1 MADYLV
7 KKFIYKTSNEEYGD
21 PIVDIYA
28 DLVDP
33 PLVNYFIKRTVW
45 AKINFTQQSAK
56 DAVQFETE
64 IAGVFG
70 PGNNDFYKLAAEPPP
85 PEPPP
90 PVPVSS
96 SIEIEYSIEGIIVD
110 STNNNKKL
118 SGVKIS
124 ADQNEITS
132 KLNGKFVLKGKTTP
146 DKKINISIGKK
157 GYTPQEIIPYFGDD
171 SIKSNL
177 GVIQLQ
183 LIEKS
188 LEQDKI
194 DSSLLKNDQIK
205 TLKKSTKSSV
215 SFIQKNLTTA
225 VIKIT
230 SVLIPLI
237 LTLIA
242 GFGVTQANKL
252 IAKGKTNPSD
262 LKNQITCP
270 TQPELSKIIS
280 RKNKLV
286 KELNNLLKVI
296 NSTEKFIKSTKTL
309 IDTTSTTITAL
320 DIAAAA
326 LPASI
331 PPGVGIPV
339 GVINKTGDIINLL
352 KGNIKVAKG
361 KIDNTTPPLTLLKS
375 VLSQALQYLKLLD
388 NLVQHCYQDNNNQDN
403 NNQNNNQDNNQ
414 DNNQEQISAELIALT
429 IDESNQQSPIVTNIN
444 GFTMGVETEP
454 QISTLSIKRRRATA
468 TNKQGVIMLTG
479 EWSFSSID
487 QILIDELVFYIQTN
501 DLRAD

>member
-33 PLVNYFIKRTVW
+33 PLVNLFIKRTVW
-45 AKINFTQQSAK
+45 PKINFTQQSAK

-70 PGNNDFYKLAAEPPP
+70 PGNNDFYKLAPPP
-85 PEPPP
+85 PPQEPPI

-124 ADQNEITS
+124 ANQNEITS
-132 KLNGKFVLKGKTTP
+132 KLNGKFVLKGKTTT
-146 DKKINISIGKK
+146 DKKINISISKK
-157 GYTPQEIIPYFGDD
+157 GYSPQEIIPYFGDD
-171 SIKSNL
+171 SIKSDL

-183 LIEKS
+183 LIQKS

-194 DSSLLKNDQIK
+194 DSTLLTDSQINGLTKSIK
-205 TLKKSTKSSV
+205 TSSSFLQKK
-215 SFIQKNLTTA
+215 LTTSIIN
-225 VIKIT
+225 VK
-230 SVLIPLI
+230 SRLIPLI

-242 GFGVTQANKL
+242 GFGVTQVNKL
-252 IAKGKTNPSD
+252 IDKGKTKISD
-262 LKNQITCP
+262 IQNQTTCP
-270 TQPELSKIIS
+270 TQPELAKIIS
-280 RKNKLV
+280 RKNRLV
-286 KELNNLLKVI
+286 KQLNRLLKVI
-296 NSTEKFIKSTKTL
+296 QSAEKFISSIKKL
-309 IDTTSTTITAL
+309 IDTISTTISGL
-320 DIAAAA
+320 DIASLA
-326 LPASI
+326 LPSSI

-339 GVINKTGDIINLL
+339 GIINKSGDIINLL
-352 KGNIKVAKG
+352 KNQIKSEQG
-361 KIDNTTPPLTLLKS
+361 KIDNLASPLTLLKS
-375 VLSQALQYLKLLD
+375 VIAQALQYLNLLD
-388 NLVQHCYQDNNNQDN
+388 NLVQYCYPDA
-403 NNQNNNQDNNQ
+403 
-414 DNNQEQISAELIALT
+414 NQEQISAELTAIT
-429 IDESNQQSPIVTNIN
+429 TDESNQESPVVTDVN